1 MGRRTKLISL
11 KEVFGVIKDKVSLS
25 KAAILSKPNN
35 QSMHLA
41 ILRATTHEISTP
53 PNQKH
58 INMILSYGHSSR
70 NTASTCIDAL
80 MVRLHNTHNSFVVF
94 KCLIIIHYIIKRGSF
109 ILQDQL
115 SVYPFVGGRNYL
127 NLSNFRDNSTPESW
141 NLSFWIRWYARY
153 LETLLSTSTTMGF
166 FLTSSSMD
174 KDDERV
180 EKISSLLNKDLLR
193 ELDVLVNLHE
203 EICKAPELLN
213 VQANQLVYGTMNLV
227 EEDKCFAQ
235 REIMI
240 RVNELEERIGHLS
253 FADSVELVCV
263 LKRLEICK
271 EKLLLLFLN
280 KKGSLGIT
288 IWDSID
294 ELKEK
299 IGESKDMCQRRFVKT
314 GRRFGVSESA
324 RFGERVL
331 RQDDSI
337 RFASGRM
344 SLMPILET
352 VKSIS

>member
-1 MGRRTKLISL
+1 MGRRTKLSL

-41 ILRATTHEISTP
+41 ILRSTTHEISNP

-70 NTASTCIDAL
+70 NIASSCINAL
-80 MVRLHNTHNSFVVF
+80 MVRLHNTHNSFVAF

-115 SVYPFVGGRNYL
+115 SIYPSVGGRNYL

-141 NLSFWIRWYARY
+141 NLSFWVRWYARF
-153 LETLLSTSTTMGF
+153 LETLLSTSRTLGF

-174 KDDERV
+174 KDNERV
-180 EKISSLLNKDLLR
+180 ERISSLLNKDLLR

-203 EICKAPELLN
+203 EICKAPDLLN
-213 VQANQLVYGTMNLV
+213 VQANKLVYETMDLV

-235 REIMI
+235 REII
-240 RVNELEERIGHLS
+240 VRVNELEERISNLS

-263 LKRLEICK
+263 LKRLESCK
-271 EKLLLLFLN
+271 EKISLLFMN
-280 KKGSLGIT
+280 KKGSLGVV
-288 IWDSID
+288 IWDLVD

-299 IGESKDMCQRRFVKT
+299 IGESKDLCQGRFVKT
-314 GRRFGVSESA
+314 GRRFGISESA
-324 RFGERVL
+324 RFGERVI
-331 RQDDSI
+331 RPDDSI
-337 RFASGRM
+337 KFTSGRL
-344 SLMPILET
+344 SSFPILET
-352 VKSIS
+352 VKSFS